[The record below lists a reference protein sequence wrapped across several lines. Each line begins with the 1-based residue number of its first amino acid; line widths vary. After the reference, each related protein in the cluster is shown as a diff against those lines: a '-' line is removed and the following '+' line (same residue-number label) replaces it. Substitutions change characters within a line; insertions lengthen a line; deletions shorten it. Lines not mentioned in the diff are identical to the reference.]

1 LNINWVNY
9 TKQNNMKIKQL
20 YKLLVLFSLSSITK
34 NSFAQ
39 LGINSSN
46 TPPATNA
53 MLDVSSTTKG
63 VLFPRMTTTQR
74 NSLTAIA
81 TDGLT
86 VYDTTTKGYWFF
98 NGTSWQSIATIAS
111 STPWI
116 TSANNIYN
124 NNVGNVGIGITAPTE
139 KLQVVGNVKATG
151 LLLDGGN
158 TYDYLIKSNVN
169 GTVGRRKGFGAQAIS
184 YIIALQ
190 GIYPSRSRPNGAD
203 PFIGEIVMFA
213 GNFAPAGWAFC
224 DGRLLAITSNTALFS
239 LLGTNYGG
247 NGTTTFGLPDLR
259 GAVPVGFGSNPAGY
273 NWAIG
278 QKEN

>member
-1 LNINWVNY
+1 
-9 TKQNNMKIKQL
+9 MKIK
-20 YKLLVLFSLSSITK
+20 YFHKPLFLFIFILFAK
-34 NSFAQ
+34 NSFSQ
-39 LGINSSN
+39 LGINGSN

-63 VLFPRMTTTQR
+63 VLFPRMTTAQR

-111 STPWI
+111 SSPWLA
-116 TSANNIYN
+116 SANNIYN
-124 NNVGNVGIGITAPTE
+124 NNIGNVGIGITAPTE

-158 TYDYLIKSNVN
+158 TSDYLIKSNAA
-169 GTVGRRKGFGAQAIS
+169 GTVGRRKGFGALAIN

-190 GIYPSRSRPNGAD
+190 GIFPSQN
-203 PFIGEIVMFA
+203 
-213 GNFAPAGWAFC
+213 
-224 DGRLLAITSNTALFS
+224 
-239 LLGTNYGG
+239 
-247 NGTTTFGLPDLR
+247 
-259 GAVPVGFGSNPAGY
+259 
-273 NWAIG
+273 
-278 QKEN
+278 